1 MKIFYVNGVATSG
14 KDTFI
19 QAVTN
24 YCEGQVGTFSTVDE
38 VKVIARERFG
48 WDGVKDEKGRAL
60 LSALRFA
67 WGTYNN
73 GPVEDVGRRLKFFAE
88 SMSFK
93 AFFVQSREFPEI
105 MKMQERFGG
114 QTINILRPG
123 IEIGETEQGFLE
135 MVPDYFDWDIE
146 LINNGSLDDWCE
158 TIKEFIEG
166 ELR

>member
-1 MKIFYVNGVATSG
+1 MKIFYVNGAATSG

-19 QAVTN
+19 QAVIAN
-24 YCEGQVGTFSTVDE
+24 FDDQVGTFSTVDE

-67 WGTYNN
+67 WGTYND
-73 GPVEDVGRRLKFFAE
+73 GPVEDVGRRLKFAE
-88 SMSFK
+88 SVGFK
-93 AFFVQSREFPEI
+93 VFFVQSREYPEI

-114 QTINILRPG
+114 QTINILRAG

-135 MVPDYFDWDIE
+135 MAPDYFNWDIE
-146 LINNGSLDDWCE
+146 LVNNGSLDDW
-158 TIKEFIEG
+158 TDTAKKFVMG